1 MDLERL
7 KAKRTTTRSLF
18 TRLATKINTGI
29 ETPVGGNLNKEVIL
43 GDLCELRCQ
52 LIEKI
57 NELKELDLQVEKVV
71 NISEIEKEVTDSE
84 KYRETGIVFKSRLD
98 RCISSLE
105 RTSNFL
111 QTNQNTEHAVGVT
124 ETNVIPY
131 KTESKVKL
139 PQITICTFNGD
150 CSEWLNFYNSFEVA
164 IHNNESLSKIENFTY
179 LKSYLRGTAL
189 TAISGFSLTNENYD
203 SSIEL
208 LKQRFGRNDLAI
220 NTHMNKLLQLEAVKS
235 VNKLIALRK
244 LHDSIETQVR
254 SLQSLNVNTETYSNL
269 LFLVIL
275 QKLPLEINLQYNR
288 QRNDEAVDIKDLIT
302 FNRKEIECRENAF
315 SMSNP
320 SVSYFEK
327 EWRKLNQKQNH
338 LIKTHFKSS
347 HAMTNHSEPGKPPKE
362 GYSADLSSNQIK
374 HSTRVN
380 SQGQI
385 PTEVLSALN
394 KKYGDS
400 TFLQTFV
407 AEINNKKVRGIL
419 DTGSSRSFVLKD
431 IAEQLKLKP
440 SAKEELL
447 IYAFG
452 SIGKKESFDIVDLN
466 LRNIRNPQLSVN
478 IKAAATDRITQG
490 KVSVPSKFIKEIAS
504 EKGLTLA
511 DDGCSSDID
520 LLIGSDFICEI
531 LGERNLKIIKRL
543 MVTNSIF
550 WEILQGRIN
559 DEGKVNE
566 IQVNYLSVMDGKMN
580 CDKINEFWELENMG
594 INSQENINL
603 EMQILEK
610 FEENTTYTN
619 GRYETKLLWK
629 DDQSQHSNNYEIAKK
644 RLFNL
649 NDKFKRDK
657 NLYLNYKEIIQQQL
671 KDGIVENLSDFLVS
685 SLLLK
690 YRD

>member
-18 TRLATKINTGI
+18 TRLTTKINTGI
-29 ETPVGGNLNKEVIL
+29 ETPVGENLNKEVKL

-57 NELKELDLQVEKVV
+57 NKLKELNLQVEKVV

-84 KYRETGIVFKSRLD
+84 KYRETGIVLKSRLD
-98 RCISSLE
+98 RCINSLE
-105 RTSNFL
+105 RTSNIL
-111 QTNQNTEHAVGVT
+111 QTNQNTEHAVGVM

-131 KTESKVKL
+131 KTENNVKL

-164 IHNNESLSKIENFTY
+164 IHNNESLSKIEKFTY

-208 LKQRFGRNDLAI
+208 LKQRFGRKDLAI
-220 NTHMNKLLQLEAVKS
+220 NIHMNKLLQLAAVKS
-235 VNKLIALRK
+235 VNNLIALRK

-269 LFLVIL
+269 LSPVIL
-275 QKLPLEINLQYNR
+275 QKIPLEINLQYNR
-288 QRNDEAVDIKDLIT
+288 QRKDEAIDIKDLIT
-302 FNRKEIECRENAF
+302 FIRKEIECRENAF

-320 SVSYFEK
+320 SGSYFEK
-327 EWRKLNQKQNH
+327 AWRQTNQTQNH
-338 LIKTHFKSS
+338 PIKTHFKSS
-347 HAMTNHSEPGKPPKE
+347 HTMMNHSEPGSNCVFCSKGNKSETDHSSENCPLSVQEKRDAIKLSNRCDLCFKLSHTARICRKKYLACRCKNRFLHHKLLCDTSFPHSEPPKD
-362 GYSADLSSNQIK
+362 GDSADRSSNQMK
-374 HSTRVN
+374 HSARVN
-380 SQGQI
+380 SQGQF

-407 AEINNKKVRGIL
+407 AEINNKRVRGIL

-452 SIGKKESFDIVDLN
+452 SNGKKESFDIVDLN

-478 IKAAATDRITQG
+478 IKAAASQI
-490 KVSVPSKFIKEIAS
+490 E
-504 EKGLTLA
+504 
-511 DDGCSSDID
+511 
-520 LLIGSDFICEI
+520 LLRVRS
-531 LGERNLKIIKRL
+531 LSQANLLRK
-543 MVTNSIF
+543 
-550 WEILQGRIN
+550 
-559 DEGKVNE
+559 
-566 IQVNYLSVMDGKMN
+566 
-580 CDKINEFWELENMG
+580 
-594 INSQENINL
+594 
-603 EMQILEK
+603 
-610 FEENTTYTN
+610 
-619 GRYETKLLWK
+619 
-629 DDQSQHSNNYEIAKK
+629 
-644 RLFNL
+644 
-649 NDKFKRDK
+649 
-657 NLYLNYKEIIQQQL
+657 
-671 KDGIVENLSDFLVS
+671 
-685 SLLLK
+685 
-690 YRD
+690 

>member
-7 KAKRTTTRSLF
+7 KAKSTTTRSLF
-18 TRLATKINTGI
+18 TRLTTKINTGI
-29 ETPVGGNLNKEVIL
+29 ETPVGENLNKEVKL

-57 NELKELDLQVEKVV
+57 NDLKELDLQVEKVV

-84 KYRETGIVFKSRLD
+84 KYRETGIVLKSRLD

-105 RTSNFL
+105 RTSNIL
-111 QTNQNTEHAVGVT
+111 QTSQNTEHAVGVT

-131 KTESKVKL
+131 KTESNVKL
-139 PQITICTFNGD
+139 PQITICTFNDD

-164 IHNNESLSKIENFTY
+164 IHNNESLSKIEKFTY

-189 TAISGFSLTNENYD
+189 TAISGFSLSNENYD

-208 LKQRFGRNDLAI
+208 LKQRFGRKDLAI
-220 NTHMNKLLQLEAVKS
+220 NTHMNKLLQLEAAKS
-235 VNKLIALRK
+235 VNNLIALRN
-244 LHDSIETQVR
+244 LHDSIETQ
-254 SLQSLNVNTETYSNL
+254 
-269 LFLVIL
+269 
-275 QKLPLEINLQYNR
+275 YNR
-288 QRNDEAVDIKDLIT
+288 QRKDEAIDIKDLIT
-302 FNRKEIECRENAF
+302 FIRKEIEGRENAF
-315 SMSNP
+315 SMSIP
-320 SVSYFEK
+320 SGSYFEK
-327 EWRKLNQKQNH
+327 EWRQPNQKQNH

-347 HAMTNHSEPGKPPKE
+347 HAMMNHSEPGSNCVFCKDNKSETGHSSENCPLSVQERKDAIKLSNRCYLCFKLSHTARICRKKYLACRCKNRFLHHKLLCDTSFPHSEPPKD
-362 GYSADLSSNQIK
+362 GDSADLSSNQMK
-374 HSTRVN
+374 HSARVN

-407 AEINNKKVRGIL
+407 AEINNKRVRGIL

-447 IYAFG
+447 IYTFG
-452 SIGKKESFDIVDLN
+452 SNGKKESFDIVDLN

-478 IKAAATDRITQG
+478 IKAAVTDRITQG

-531 LGERNLKIIKRL
+531 LGERN
-543 MVTNSIF
+543 
-550 WEILQGRIN
+550 
-559 DEGKVNE
+559 
-566 IQVNYLSVMDGKMN
+566 
-580 CDKINEFWELENMG
+580 
-594 INSQENINL
+594 
-603 EMQILEK
+603 
-610 FEENTTYTN
+610 
-619 GRYETKLLWK
+619 
-629 DDQSQHSNNYEIAKK
+629 
-644 RLFNL
+644 
-649 NDKFKRDK
+649 
-657 NLYLNYKEIIQQQL
+657 
-671 KDGIVENLSDFLVS
+671 
-685 SLLLK
+685 
-690 YRD
+690 